1 MAACY
6 LTTTDNNYDPSVDFD
21 AWWNEDRRLGYD
33 TCGKL
38 ARYTLRRGWSDNL
51 SNEKQLAIIEDA
63 IDDIVDND
71 FLGLYRKIKVED
83 KQKPDNDLN
92 DE

>member
-1 MAACY
+1 MTACY

-38 ARYTLRRGWSDNL
+38 ARNAAKYNYSDNL
-51 SNEKQLAIIEDA
+51 SEERQSAIIEDA
-63 IDDIVDND
+63 IDDIVDSD

-83 KQKPDNDLN
+83 KPKPDNEQEL
-92 DE
+92 